1 MEELILEKST
11 QLFME
16 HGFKTITM
24 DDIANELTISKKTIY
39 QYYPSKTDLI
49 EKCLNYINLKLT
61 NEIKSSVSKKKKA
74 IQELVETKDMVKE
87 LLNLETS
94 NYSYQL
100 QRYYPK
106 LAQKQKNIY
115 KKRYAKI
122 LETNLKKGIKEGVFR
137 DDIDIEFY
145 ARFQIASST
154 IINDADIFPMD
165 DFDYKYLQNLHL
177 ENYMRMITTEK
188 GFKQFKELTA

>member
-115 KKRYAKI
+115 IKRYAKI